1 MTTRACVQ
9 CGHPLSATAK
19 FCAECGALVL
29 EQGPGPAPT
38 DTAAS
43 PSAPTSAPT
52 DAAASPTAPT
62 DAAASPTGT
71 GPTTAGAVPAGAV
84 PAAEVAALAA
94 TAAAPPAAAAAT
106 AAVPVTPPAARTLLA
121 LPAPVA
127 APAAQP
133 VGPMGKRTIVGLPSL
148 AGPSPQP
155 TPTPAPTAVRNKTM
169 LGVALPGIA
178 PLRPGDPAANP
189 PPSPLPPPPSTSL
202 RPPPPRTLGE
212 TMPIAAF
219 FVPPPAPLPDEPLP
233 SRPGAP
239 SRSGASLAV
248 AALLAGGVAL
258 VGGAAI
264 ALLWRSAPPIAAQPR
279 IAPDGKDVLHL
290 TCEPSSCQ
298 DGTLVSLGTARSAFA
313 AGEADLPL
321 ATPLHVGDNA
331 LSLSIDRPGMGR
343 DETVKLVVPVAY
355 RVRADVATMNDPH
368 PCITIRV
375 EAPAQTD
382 VRVDDKPIALDAAGA
397 GTYVLDE
404 TAAAEGPADESR
416 VIAIDVPYVVVPKG
430 HAPETGVVSARI
442 AVAPLRVDSPGAST
456 VTDEDKLAIAGR
468 AAKGATVK
476 VDGTAVP
483 VAPDGAFETT
493 VAIDA
498 PGERTIEVRAGT
510 GALAPRT
517 VHIPVTRVASLV
529 DAAKAFEE
537 RGAIGY
543 DAAMRD
549 IAAAQTGEYIV
560 VEGEVEEARG
570 SPHRTV
576 ALVDD
581 RRGCAKGPCIA
592 RVVVGRDLSLA
603 RGETLRAYGR
613 VTRAFRSPTAQ
624 TVPEIEA
631 EFVLRAK

>member
-1 MTTRACVQ
+1 MTTRTCVQ
-9 CGHPLSATAK
+9 CGHPLSEKAK
-19 FCAECGALVL
+19 FCAECGVLLQQPAPAAPALPIEASASPAATPL
-29 EQGPGPAPT
+29 LSGPAP
-38 DTAAS
+38 
-43 PSAPTSAPT
+43 
-52 DAAASPTAPT
+52 AAATPVLPAPAP
-62 DAAASPTGT
+62 AAATL
-71 GPTTAGAVPAGAV
+71 
-84 PAAEVAALAA
+84 ALAA
-94 TAAAPPAAAAAT
+94 PAPAPAPEALAPPAPAT
-106 AAVPVTPPAARTLLA
+106 SPPATRTLLA
-121 LPAPVA
+121 LPAPTA
-127 APAAQP
+127 SPASPSLGP
-133 VGPMGKRTIVGLPSL
+133 VGKRTIVGLPSL
-148 AGPSPQP
+148 ASPSAEP
-155 TPTPAPTAVRNKTM
+155 TPTPAPTATLRNKTM

-178 PLRPGDPAANP
+178 PLRAGDPAANP
-189 PPSPLPPPPSTSL
+189 SSAPPPANASL
-202 RPPPPRTLGE
+202 RPPAPLSLGE
-212 TMPIAAF
+212 TLPIPAF

-233 SRPGAP
+233 SEPGGAP
-239 SRSGASLAV
+239 RGGASLAV

-290 TCEPSSCQ
+290 TCDTSSCQ

-313 AGEADLPL
+313 AGEADLAL

-331 LSLSIDRPGMGR
+331 LALSIDRPGMGR

-355 RVRADVATMNDPH
+355 RVRADVGTMDGPH

-375 EAPAQTD
+375 EAPAQTE
-382 VRVDDKPIALDAAGA
+382 VRVDDKPVALDAAGS

-404 TAAAEGPADESR
+404 SAAAEGPADESR
-416 VIAIDVPYVVVPKG
+416 VIAIDVPYVVIPKG
-430 HAPETGVVSARI
+430 RAPETGVVSARI

-456 VTDEDKLAIAGR
+456 VIDDDRLLLAGR
-468 AAKGATVK
+468 AAKGASVT
-476 VDGTAVP
+476 VDGTAVT

-493 VAIDA
+493 IAVDA
-498 PGERTIEVRAGT
+498 PGNRTIEVRAGT
-510 GALAPRT
+510 GTLAPRT

-529 DAAKAFEE
+529 EAAKSFEE
-537 RGAIGY
+537 RGPIGY

-549 IAAAQTGEYIV
+549 IAASKTGEYIV

-613 VTRAFRSPTAQ
+613 VTRAFRAPTAQ

-631 EFVLRAK
+631 EFVLRSKR